1 METCPIHERS
11 ESYCKQIKECKE
23 IYRIK
28 IFSELTCDGDVIV
41 VSPEGYAQ
49 PYSEFTASELA
60 GKRLDKGESQNEG
73 VGSIVLRGLVLA
85 SEDLRPRLDQLML

>member
-1 METCPIHERS
+1 METCPIDERS

-28 IFSELTCDGDVIV
+28 KFSELKCDGDVV
-41 VSPEGYAQ
+41 VASPE
-49 PYSEFTASELA
+49 ASELA

>member
-41 VSPEGYAQ
+41 VSPE
-49 PYSEFTASELA
+49 EFTASELA